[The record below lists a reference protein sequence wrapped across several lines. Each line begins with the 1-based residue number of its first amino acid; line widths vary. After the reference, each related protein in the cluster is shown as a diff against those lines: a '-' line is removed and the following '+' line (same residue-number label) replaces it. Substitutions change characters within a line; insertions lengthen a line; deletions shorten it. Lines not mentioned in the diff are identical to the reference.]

1 MFVLKKT
8 NTVSNFILF
17 KTNVVKIHDKRRTK
31 HDGVVGFDCR
41 CGDDGGARS
50 VAEPLDWR
58 TTVFPC
64 VWRFS
69 DGLAAYDWD

>member
-1 MFVLKKT
+1 MTTPFPRTPRARRFFLRPTPDVVAALK
-8 NTVSNFILF
+8 SAF
-17 KTNVVKIHDKRRTK
+17 RAASEPR
-31 HDGVVGFDCR
+31 
-41 CGDDGGARS
+41 A

-58 TTVFPC
+58 TSVFPS